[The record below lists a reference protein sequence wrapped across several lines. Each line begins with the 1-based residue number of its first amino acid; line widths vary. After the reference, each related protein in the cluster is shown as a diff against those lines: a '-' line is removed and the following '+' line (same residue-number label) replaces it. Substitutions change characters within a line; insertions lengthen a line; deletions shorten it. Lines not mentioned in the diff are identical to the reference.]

1 MPLVEDEGVG
11 DQLLGGGSHFRLLG
25 RFAEVVQ
32 PDFVADISDE
42 KPADAA
48 AHGVAD
54 DDHFLLHGEAFFDRV
69 EVVAQDGGGVH
80 VRVAAG
86 VAEDPELVVAA
97 DFLVVSEA
105 VDHGRPGGGGGV
117 QAVHDEDDGF
127 VRVVGLEAG
136 DAGGVSVFFRVD
148 EAGEAHFFGIAVG
161 EHDGDRDGEVGG
173 QGEGFAIELDGFG
186 GKGVFEAEFAGAA
199 FEACDGGDSVVGAG
213 EREVFFGIGV
223 GLFAGGDDGG
233 AEAVLFVVFL
243 DEGTTDVELIR
254 GGEGVEGGIPG
265 FAGIGFA
272 REDEVAV
279 LGRDGEGFGPRIE
292 LRVLN
297 HGEDPGDSEIVL
309 FADDGVIRS
318 ERQLLGGDLS
328 SGEVSSEGGHG
339 FPFAPFEGVV
349 KGLMNGADGA
359 NGRADGA
366 QDGPDLADFG
376 EVLATGEERAQGER
390 EEEVTFHR
398 AIRERPTFG
407 WGLREWQASVQSQST
422 CLWRVLGWQRGRG
435 WRSSG
440 ARVCLRRRKKTR
452 HRSPG
457 VRW

>member
-1 MPLVEDEGVG
+1 M
-11 DQLLGGGSHFRLLG
+11 
-25 RFAEVVQ
+25 
-32 PDFVADISDE
+32 
-42 KPADAA
+42 
-48 AHGVAD
+48 
-54 DDHFLLHGEAFFDRV
+54 
-69 EVVAQDGGGVH
+69 
-80 VRVAAG
+80 
-86 VAEDPELVVAA
+86 
-97 DFLVVSEA
+97 
-105 VDHGRPGGGGGV
+105 
-117 QAVHDEDDGF
+117 
-127 VRVVGLEAG
+127 
-136 DAGGVSVFFRVD
+136 
-148 EAGEAHFFGIAVG
+148 
-161 EHDGDRDGEVGG
+161 
-173 QGEGFAIELDGFG
+173 
-186 GKGVFEAEFAGAA
+186 
-199 FEACDGGDSVVGAG
+199 
-213 EREVFFGIGV
+213 
-223 GLFAGGDDGG
+223 FAGGDDGG

-265 FAGIGFA
+265 FTSIGFA
-272 REDEVAV
+272 REDEVAI
-279 LGRDGEGFGPRIE
+279 LGRNSKRFGPGIE
-292 LRVLN
+292 LGVLN
-297 HGEDPGDSEIVL
+297 HGEDPGDGEIVL